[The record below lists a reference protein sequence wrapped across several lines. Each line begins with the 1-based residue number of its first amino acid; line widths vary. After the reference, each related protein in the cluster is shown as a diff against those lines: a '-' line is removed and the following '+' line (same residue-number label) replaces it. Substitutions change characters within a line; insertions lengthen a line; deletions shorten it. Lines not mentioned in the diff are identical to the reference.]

1 MKISKLYAAIRQIN
15 EIVEI
20 HGYPRITSYLRFFHL
35 ATTKQYSPVEIFM
48 EDLLNPSW
56 SDEARQDMISKEC
69 FLRLQEKVNPVSH
82 RSLTEDKVMFHQYCT
97 KHHLAVPELVAVFD
111 AHHASYWG
119 DGRKI
124 ETENNIAEG
133 LSAYPY
139 DIIVKP
145 VHGYHG
151 KGVFALDF
159 VEGKHYFS
167 NNPDQPFS
175 DVFERIINE
184 NPDQYILQ
192 KRLYSHQKIAEFTGN
207 TVLQSLRLITCL
219 NKNNQ
224 PRLIIRKI
232 KLAQEG
238 SLIDNFSWGVN
249 EGRLCLVNEYGVI
262 ENTIEYDHM
271 KKHLTR
277 RDYVEN
283 VDGKKVKFQIPF
295 WEQCVTLV
303 LEAQKAFAPLKTI
316 GWDVAVTD
324 DGPYLIEGN
333 VFWDPLTP
341 QEGHMRQ
348 ICDLLK
354 HLSGCFKQ
362 ISPGMAA

>member
-1 MKISKLYAAIRQIN
+1 MKISKLYAATQQIN
-15 EIVEI
+15 EVIKI
-20 HGYPRITSYLRFFHL
+20 HDYPRITSYLRFFYL
-35 ATTKQYSPVEIFM
+35 ATSKQYSPVEIFM

-56 SDEARQDMISKEC
+56 SDEARQGMISKER
-69 FLRLQEKVNPVSH
+69 FLRLQERVNPASH
-82 RSLTEDKVMFHQYCT
+82 RSLTEDKITFHQYCT

-111 AHHASYWG
+111 AHHASYWE

-124 ETENNIAEG
+124 EAEDDVAKG

-145 VHGYHG
+145 AHGYHG

-159 VEGKHYFS
+159 VEGRHLFS
-167 NNPDQPFS
+167 QDANRSFL
-175 DVFERIINE
+175 DVFKEILSE
-184 NPDQYILQ
+184 NPDQFIFQ
-192 KRLYSHQKIAEFTGN
+192 KRLYSHQKIAELTGN
-207 TVLQSLRLITCL
+207 AVLQSLRLITYL
-219 NKNNQ
+219 DESDQ
-224 PRLIIRKI
+224 PKLIIRKI
-232 KLAQEG
+232 KFPKKG
-238 SLIDNFSWGVN
+238 SLIDNFSWGIH
-249 EGRLCLVNEYGVI
+249 EGRQCLI
-262 ENTIEYDHM
+262 DP
-271 KKHLTR
+271 
-277 RDYVEN
+277 
-283 VDGKKVKFQIPF
+283 DGKIEAFVQYSTSKKRLVRHDGVEDCHGKKTTFTIPF
-295 WEQCVTLV
+295 WEQCVALV

-354 HLSGCFKQ
+354 RL
-362 ISPGMAA
+362 